1 MLILEEV
8 FKNGPDDI
16 QEQMNV
22 IANSF
27 DALLQLQTDVQA
39 QGSWCGGCGRW
50 YYKKDCNTKFF
61 EEEKTT
67 CINPLSGGYLE
78 PYEYE
83 KEIHIET
90 ATVCPKG
97 HEIGKRRW
105 AGTRKKK

>member
-16 QEQMNV
+16 QERMNV

-39 QGSWCGGCGRW
+39 QGNWCSGCGRW

-61 EEEKTT
+61 EEEIIREISDDSICKGTA
-67 CINPLSGGYLE
+67 ILWA
-78 PYEYE
+78 
-83 KEIHIET
+83 KESLFLISF
-90 ATVCPKG
+90 TVTP
-97 HEIGKRRW
+97 I
-105 AGTRKKK
+105 